1 MMAAMRSGHRV
12 IALALGAGT
21 VAAAAVWFG
30 LHFRGR
36 PTVVLGPMVQDV
48 RPDGLTIVWYMHPA
62 ARAELRVKAEGDPG
76 ARYFPA
82 SASPRPAA
90 GITVQRCQAEVGGLE
105 PGRRYDYEILEV
117 VNDSDRR
124 LLYAGRARA
133 APPPEEAVRIL
144 AFGDSG
150 TGGRHQRR
158 LARLMRTC
166 DPDAVIHTGDLIYPR
181 GRPEDHPARLFLP
194 YAGLLAG
201 VPFYPCLGN
210 HEYKLDPLE
219 AALSTFALPRNG
231 PPDEPPGRHYWFD
244 FGPARFV
251 AIDSNHDGPLFAE
264 RVAPWLEDVLAGAG
278 ERWKI
283 VFFHEPVH
291 THGKYPPAARLEWSI
306 LPVMERHGVAMILC
320 GHNHMYERSHPLLA
334 GRRVAA
340 EEGIIHVTTGA
351 GGANLASARLP
362 MPGTMAA
369 WNDRQH
375 SFTII
380 DLTPE
385 ALAVRQV
392 GLDGLV
398 LDRFERTRR
407 TGRTDPDP
415 PSDSPSPATARR
427 PG

>member
-1 MMAAMRSGHRV
+1 MRSHHRA
-12 IALALGAGT
+12 IALALAACSAA
-21 VAAAAVWFG
+21 VAAAWFG

-36 PTVVLGPMVQDV
+36 PTVVLGPMVQNV
-48 RPDGLTIVWYMHPA
+48 RPDGFTIVWYMHPA
-62 ARAELRVKAEGDPG
+62 APSELRVKAEGKQE
-76 ARYFPA
+76 ATYCPA
-82 SASPRPAA
+82 SVAPRPAA

-124 LLYAGRARA
+124 VMFRGRARA
-133 APPPEEAVRIL
+133 APPPEETVRVL

-158 LARLMRTC
+158 LARLMETY
-166 DPDAVIHTGDLIYPR
+166 DPDVVVHTGDLIYPR
-181 GRPEDHPARLFLP
+181 GRPEDFPARLFIP
-194 YAGLLAG
+194 YAELLAG

-210 HEYKLDPLE
+210 HEYKLDPTE
-219 AALSTFALPRNG
+219 TALSTFALPKNG

-251 AIDSNHDGPLFAE
+251 AIDSNHDGPLFAG
-264 RVAPWLEDVLAGAG
+264 RVAPWLDGVLAGAG
-278 ERWKI
+278 DRWKI
-283 VFFHEPVH
+283 VFFHEPIH
-291 THGKYPPAARLEWSI
+291 THGKYPPADKLQWSI

-334 GRRVAA
+334 GRRGPAG
-340 EEGIIHVTTGA
+340 EGITHVTTGA

-362 MPGTMAA
+362 MPETMAA
-369 WNDRQH
+369 WDDRQH

-392 GLDGLV
+392 GISGRV
-398 LDRFERTRR
+398 LDWFELARPPERR
-407 TGRTDPDP
+407 DAGP
-415 PSDSPSPATARR
+415 PGGSPATA
-427 PG
+427 PAQASG